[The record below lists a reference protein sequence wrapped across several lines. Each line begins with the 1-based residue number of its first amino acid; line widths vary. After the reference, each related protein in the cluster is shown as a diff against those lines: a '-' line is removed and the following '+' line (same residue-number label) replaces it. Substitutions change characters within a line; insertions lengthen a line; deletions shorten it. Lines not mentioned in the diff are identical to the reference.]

1 MTVQTVFIGAVVVLL
16 AMLLLSRS
24 PLAADRDRLRMAGK
38 PWAQTP
44 AVAASLAGALQTR
57 IDPDVR
63 KALALF
69 GVSESAYSLAWLA
82 AMVTLVGAGLALK
95 GVSPP
100 AAFGL
105 IWVGVFGPPN
115 LVRAGA
121 GLRRMILLRDLPMF
135 FLLLDMYLTR
145 MPLPDAVRAL
155 LPSTGGLLRREVVR
169 FLVGLEERPAADALA
184 AFRDRLGVPA
194 AEAAIEALSRM
205 QMEGGLK
212 AEVLAAQGEKLDEL
226 AEASA
231 LARAKAMPYILVGG
245 QAVVVIASFV
255 TFAMP
260 LFHIVIHGVQ
270 SL

>member
-1 MTVQTVFIGAVVVLL
+1 MTVQMVFIGAVVVLL

-38 PWAQTP
+38 PWTHTP

-105 IWVGVFGPPN
+105 IWAGVFGPPN

-121 GLRRMILLRDLPMF
+121 ALRRMLLLRDLPMF

-155 LPSTGGLLRREVVR
+155 LPSTGGLLRKEVVR
-169 FLVGLEERPAADALA
+169 FLVDLEERPAADALV

-205 QMEGGLK
+205 QMEGLK

-245 QAVVVIASFV
+245 QAVVVVASFA
-255 TFAMP
+255 TFALP
-260 LFHIVIHGVQ
+260 LFHIVTSGVRH
-270 SL
+270 L